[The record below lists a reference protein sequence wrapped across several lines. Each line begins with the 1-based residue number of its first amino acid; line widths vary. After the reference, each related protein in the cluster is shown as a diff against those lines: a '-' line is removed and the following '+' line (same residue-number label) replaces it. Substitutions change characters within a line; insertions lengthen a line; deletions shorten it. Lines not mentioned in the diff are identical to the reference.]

1 LVKKWQEANC
11 YPGEPVFVA
20 APEAIAE
27 DAGAVLSVVFDSQSG
42 TSFLL
47 VLDGQSFIE
56 IARTRLPQHI
66 PFGFHGQFFGEK

>member
-1 LVKKWQEANC
+1 MNNQFK
-11 YPGEPVFVA
+11 G
-20 APEAIAE
+20 AE
-27 DAGAVLSVVFDSQSG
+27 DVGAVLSVVFDSQSG

-47 VLDGQSFIE
+47 VLDGQSFTE